1 MKNTPISLKSLLLNA
16 NKALAEKKYSEGKS
30 ILEKINSLNP
40 NVFEVNYNLGLINLK
55 LNNLDD
61 AAINFEKAI
70 KLNPK
75 LSHVYFNLG
84 LVYDRKK
91 DFNLAIKNFQKVI
104 EIDPNNSHAFYNLGS
119 LYQEIFK
126 RTEAEKHLKKSIE
139 LNPKFLLA
147 YNNLFDVYDRSN
159 QTEKFRELLSEVKK
173 NFDETNLLSFYSGMY
188 EYKNKNYELAI
199 HSLQNIKLKEEF
211 FIQDIK
217 RHGMLAKSYDFLKDY
232 EKAFNHFELNNNL
245 TNKFYGKNID
255 ENIYLK
261 YVNQRINFFKNFKQ
275 TNWNVDSKQ
284 NEVNSPYFL
293 IGFPRSGTTLLDT
306 ILRTHHTVEVIEE
319 KPLIRNFLI
328 KLEKKTKNNFNHLN
342 NLDDDFIKEMQNFYF
357 FERKKYIKNINT
369 KIIIDKLPL
378 NIIHIGEILRFFPNA
393 KFILA
398 LRHPYDSVLSCFM
411 QQFTLNP
418 AMKNFLT
425 INGGAYLY
433 DLVMS
438 LWEIY
443 TNNFSVN
450 FHSIRYEDL
459 VSNFET
465 ETKKVFKYLE
475 LEWNDNIK
483 DFHLTAKNR
492 TDISTPSYDQVTS
505 PIYSRSISR
514 WNNYEKRFENEKKY
528 LDKWV
533 KKFNYKIN

>member
-40 NVFEVNYNLGLINLK
+40 NIFEVNYNLGLINLK

-91 DFNLAIKNFQKVI
+91 DFNLAIENFQKVI

-119 LYQEIFK
+119 IYQEIFK
-126 RTEAEKHLKKSIE
+126 RTEAEKYLKKSIE

-188 EYKNKNYELAI
+188 EYKNKNYKLAI

-217 RHGMLAKSYDFLKDY
+217 RHGMLAKSYDFIKDY

-275 TNWNVDSKQ
+275 KNWNVDSNQ
-284 NEVNSPYFL
+284 NEINSPYFL

-306 ILRTHHTVEVIEE
+306 ILRTHQTVEVIEE

-328 KLEKKTKNNFNHLN
+328 KLEKKTNNNFNHLN

-357 FERKKYIKNINT
+357 FEREKYIKNKNT

-483 DFHLTAKNR
+483 DFYLTAKNR